1 MKFANLITKGDKVK
15 NYGDDMQVHAIKLLY
30 EYMGI
35 NYSDVVRITINELF
49 TYDGE
54 EYLIVPI
61 NLPFLGRYPAISPKI
76 IPVYLGI
83 SVLHS

>member
-49 TYDGE
+49 TYDG
-54 EYLIVPI
+54 
-61 NLPFLGRYPAISPKI
+61 
-76 IPVYLGI
+76 
-83 SVLHS
+83 